1 MGFYFATDRGTDLH
15 ECQEDGII
23 TERYDE
29 GRQMVLSDKDDLEK
43 ASVRK
48 MNIRQIADRRETVP
62 SGEDLSDPLIRFI
75 LNKMVL
81 IFS

>member
-1 MGFYFATDRGTDLH
+1 
-15 ECQEDGII
+15 
-23 TERYDE
+23 
-29 GRQMVLSDKDDLEK
+29 MVLSDKDDLEK

-48 MNIRQIADRRETVP
+48 MNIRQIAGRRETVP